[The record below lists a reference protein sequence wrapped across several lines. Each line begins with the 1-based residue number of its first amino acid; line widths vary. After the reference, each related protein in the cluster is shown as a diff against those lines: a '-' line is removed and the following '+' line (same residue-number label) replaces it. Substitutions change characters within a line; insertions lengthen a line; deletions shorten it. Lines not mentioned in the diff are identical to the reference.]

1 MKKHKE
7 GTNSEQTVA
16 LATEIEF
23 PLETVANGILN
34 RMREVPDEVMRAM
47 PEDGA
52 SQHDHYIYGWP
63 KKRE

>member
-23 PLETVANGILN
+23 PLETVVKWHTQLHARGT
-34 RMREVPDEVMRAM
+34 R
-47 PEDGA
+47 
-52 SQHDHYIYGWP
+52 
-63 KKRE
+63 